1 MNIKSILDKYNVEI
15 TSERT
20 DNYDCCCPIHHDKTP
35 SFSIHKESGLWI
47 CRSACGSGNIITL
60 ISKLENCSFSEAKE
74 KLGVYFDRR
83 TLLTE
88 KFEKLKDLG
97 FNSSFN
103 DPLSNTCYPEGF
115 TWIDESTEI
124 CAPSYY
130 KYITSRIPLPIVKEF
145 KLGYTVTGKSSGRI
159 ILPVY
164 LEKRLIGYTAR
175 SIHSDASKRY
185 LIPDG
190 CKTSKMIWG
199 YDQES
204 ADEAW
209 ICESI
214 FDALTLI
221 SWGIRPVYGTFG
233 ARITD
238 EQIRMLLSKKVKDLI
253 ICFHNDEAGIK
264 GVQDKSELLKA
275 LFNVKSAILPKDSD
289 INEMS
294 RESFFSSV
302 TFNELKNTEPTN
314 TIKNILQRKRQHE
327 KDKEHL
333 I

>member
-1 MNIKSILDKYNVEI
+1 MNIKAILDKYNIEI
-15 TSERT
+15 HAERT
-20 DNYDCCCPIHHDKTP
+20 NNYDCCCPIHHDKTP
-35 SFSIHKESGLWI
+35 SFSINKESGLWL

-60 ISKLENCSFSEAKE
+60 ISKLENCSFAEAKE

-83 TLLTE
+83 TLLSE
-88 KFEKLKDLG
+88 KFDKLKELG
-97 FNSSFN
+97 FNSSFR
-103 DPLSNTCYPEGF
+103 DPLPQMEYPSGY
-115 TWIDESTEI
+115 TLIDETTER

-130 KYITSRIPLPIVKEF
+130 KYITSRIPLTIVKEF

-159 ILPVY
+159 ILPVF
-164 LEKRLIGYTAR
+164 LNSQLIGYTAR
-175 SIHSDASKRY
+175 SIYTEVPKRY

-199 YDQES
+199 YDQEP

-264 GVQDKSELLKA
+264 GVEDKKELLKA
-275 LFNVKSAILPKDSD
+275 LFNVKSAILPPDSD

-294 RESFFSSV
+294 REKFFSSV
-302 TFNELKNTEPTN
+302 GFTELKNSEPIN
-314 TIKNILQRKRQHE
+314 RIKTILQRKRQHE
-327 KDKEHL
+327 TDKKP
-333 I
+333 II